1 MSTEKMEVGWK
12 GDREQG
18 RRQNR
23 ETERLGMEEK
33 LENKRGKKN
42 WKTKGERK
50 TGKQKGKEKLGGQEE
65 KGRPEPT
72 DARATKGTQRRGDN
86 KKARTER
93 L

>member
-1 MSTEKMEVGWK
+1 MAGRNGLFSGYKSQRTKGHRGGKKTEPG
-12 GDREQG
+12 
-18 RRQNR
+18 R
-23 ETERLGMEEK
+23 ETERLGTEE
-33 LENKRGKKN
+33 
-42 WKTKGERK
+42 K

-86 KKARTER
+86 KKARAER

>member
-1 MSTEKMEVGWK
+1 
-12 GDREQG
+12 
-18 RRQNR
+18 
-23 ETERLGMEEK
+23 
-33 LENKRGKKN
+33 LEGGPRTGKKA
-42 WKTKGERK
+42 KQRDGETGNGRK